1 MLAKGSISWIATV
14 FIFTIISGAGT
25 YLTENPYMEFITYIG
40 IVSFIFLL
48 HFFRDPERN
57 VKICKNCMVAP
68 ADGKIIDIRGNTV
81 CIFMNFQNVH
91 VNRTPLAGII
101 RNIEHK
107 KGGYI
112 PAFCKDSDRNERNK
126 ITIDTEHGEVSV
138 TQIAG
143 TITRRIITYV
153 KEGDITQQGQRFG
166 MIRFGS
172 RVDVTIPDVFEI
184 SCKKGD
190 KVYAG
195 ETVIAIKNTINRGN
209 NLYVTGT

>member
-1 MLAKGSISWIATV
+1 MFAKGSTPWIV
-14 FIFTIISGAGT
+14 VVLIFTIISGAGAYFT
-25 YLTENPYMEFITYIG
+25 KDPYIKFVAYMGVMFF
-40 IVSFIFLL
+40 VFLL
-48 HFFRDPERN
+48 WFFRDPDRN

-68 ADGKIIDIRGNTV
+68 ADGKVMDIRGRTV

-91 VNRTPLAGII
+91 VNRTPLAGTI

-126 ITIDTEHGEVSV
+126 IILDTEHGEVSV

-172 RVDVTIPDVFEI
+172 RVDVTVPDVFDI

-190 KVYAG
+190 NVYAG
-195 ETVIAIKNTINRGN
+195 ETVIAVKKTHNRGE
-209 NLYVTGT
+209 

>member
-1 MLAKGSISWIATV
+1 MLAKGSTPWIVTAL
-14 FIFTIISGAGT
+14 IFTIISGVGA
-25 YLTENPYMEFITYIG
+25 YLTKNPYMEFTACMG
-40 IVSFIFLL
+40 VMSVVFLL
-48 HFFRDPERN
+48 RFFRDPERN
-57 VKICKNCMVAP
+57 VKICTKCMVAP
-68 ADGKIIDIRGNTV
+68 ADGKVIAIRGRTV

-91 VNRTPLAGII
+91 VNRIPLAGIV

-126 ITIDTEHGEVSV
+126 IIIDTEHGEVSV

-153 KEGDITQQGQRFG
+153 NEGDKIQQGQRFG

-172 RVDVTIPDVFEI
+172 RVDVTIPDVFDI
-184 SCKKGD
+184 SCKNGD
-190 KVYAG
+190 YVYAG
-195 ETVIAIKNTINRGN
+195 ETVIAMKNNEQ
-209 NLYVTGT
+209 

>member
-1 MLAKGSISWIATV
+1 MLAKGSTPWIFAV
-14 FIFTIISGAGT
+14 LIFTTISGAGA
-25 YLTENPYMEFITYIG
+25 YLTKNPYLEFIAYIG
-40 IVSFIFLL
+40 VISVVFLL
-48 HFFRDPERN
+48 RFFRDPERN
-57 VKICKNCMVAP
+57 VKMCKKCMIAP
-68 ADGKIIDIRGNTV
+68 ADGKVIDIRGRTV

-91 VNRTPLAGII
+91 VNRIPLAGTI

-126 ITIDTEHGEVSV
+126 IIIDTEHGEVSV

-143 TITRRIITYV
+143 TITRRIVTYV
-153 KEGDITQQGQRFG
+153 NEGDMIQQGQRIG

-172 RVDVTIPDVFEI
+172 RVDVTIPGVFEI
-184 SCKKGD
+184 SCIKGD

-195 ETVIAIKNTINRGN
+195 ETVIAMKNNIQ
-209 NLYVTGT
+209 

>member
-1 MLAKGSISWIATV
+1 MLAKGSIPWIVAV
-14 FIFTIISGAGT
+14 LMFTTISGVSA
-25 YLTENPYMEFITYIG
+25 YLTKNPYMQFTTYVG
-40 IVSFIFLL
+40 VMSVVFLL
-48 HFFRDPERN
+48 RFFRDPERN
-57 VKICKNCMVAP
+57 IKICKKCMVAP
-68 ADGKIIDIRGNTV
+68 ADGKVIDIRGRTV

-91 VNRTPLAGII
+91 VNRIPLAGTI
-101 RNIEHK
+101 RNVEHK

-126 ITIDTEHGEVSV
+126 IIIDTEHGEVNV

-153 KEGDITQQGQRFG
+153 KEGDRIQQGQRLG

-172 RVDVTIPDVFEI
+172 RVDVTIPEVFEI
-184 SCKKGD
+184 ICKKGD

-195 ETVIAIKNTINRGN
+195 ETVIAMKNNTQ
-209 NLYVTGT
+209 